1 MKKGKRC
8 ITMHP
13 IFYCFF
19 LLLGLPAGWKPLER
33 KTHHHLVLFNYFFSD
48 RGNVVENASRA
59 RSHANVST
67 CPTHVLRE
75 HIMSLTAPFYYHRE
89 LYNSCS
95 SNNSPLNFLLPSIL
109 IPLHIMHVSSYY
121 NRLFLE
127 KHAYIHEFILHT
139 VIIIIVI
146 IVKT

>member
-1 MKKGKRC
+1 MHLVPKHIILYIIYLLYKKKIWDKSRTDGRRWRRKKGALQCIPFSTTFFCFWGYQQAEKR
-8 ITMHP
+8 
-13 IFYCFF
+13 
-19 LLLGLPAGWKPLER
+19 LER
-33 KTHHHLVLFNYFFSD
+33 KTHHHHLVLFNYFFSD

-95 SNNSPLNFLLPSIL
+95 SNNSPLNF
-109 IPLHIMHVSSYY
+109 SSS
-121 NRLFLE
+121 
-127 KHAYIHEFILHT
+127 
-139 VIIIIVI
+139 
-146 IVKT
+146 